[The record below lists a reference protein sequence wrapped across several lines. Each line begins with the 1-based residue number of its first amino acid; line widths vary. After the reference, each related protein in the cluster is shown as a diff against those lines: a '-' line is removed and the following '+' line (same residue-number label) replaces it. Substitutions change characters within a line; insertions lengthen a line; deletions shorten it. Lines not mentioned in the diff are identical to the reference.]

1 MFPSL
6 LTALRKERMFTKAVR
21 FGEVIAQIQLDK
33 AEIATRITQLI
44 DEFADAK
51 AEEAAEIA
59 GLRNE
64 VWAQNVDAVL
74 AAQDALEHAVFEAK
88 AELTILHDR
97 AVRELAAVAVL
108 AARKKAALQASI
120 AALSEA
126 REAAYQAAVAD
137 TDQVRIAMEVW
148 DTSIASDRSRH
159 LLGSAQRRV
168 ERDQNWQA
176 LRQVLIAGT
185 DDGTGWFE
193 AWLTSVYD
201 GARHAGNCIVE
212 EMQTEGR
219 LWWTAMQHPL
229 PVLKDAGLGLLQGTL
244 NTLNGAQD
252 SIIGMLNLGIQYGPF
267 GAVVRD
273 LRAFGIDLTL
283 PSPDWSRDLV
293 IDESDRSHWWSK
305 FLGGEGLVTLA
316 TLGVGELAEAA
327 RAGGAAARGGLFS
340 SGELRSVERASAE
353 LIEAVGSR
361 RAITWADEGTDAL
374 RYLDYKRAEAAALGA
389 EDIILRRNPGKP
401 AVLEEFLHGRQQ
413 RLGIIDRL
421 GREGAEYHVKD
432 FMIRHRR
439 LLGLG
444 DEDVEVLRRL
454 MELGL

>member
-1 MFPSL
+1 
-6 LTALRKERMFTKAVR
+6 
-21 FGEVIAQIQLDK
+21 
-33 AEIATRITQLI
+33 
-44 DEFADAK
+44 
-51 AEEAAEIA
+51 
-59 GLRNE
+59 
-64 VWAQNVDAVL
+64 
-74 AAQDALEHAVFEAK
+74 
-88 AELTILHDR
+88 
-97 AVRELAAVAVL
+97 
-108 AARKKAALQASI
+108 
-120 AALSEA
+120 
-126 REAAYQAAVAD
+126 
-137 TDQVRIAMEVW
+137 MEVW

-176 LRQVLIAGT
+176 LRQVLITGT

-252 SIIGMLNLGIQYGPF
+252 SIIGMLNLGIQHGPF

-305 FLGGEGLVTLA
+305 FLGGEGLVILA

-327 RAGGAAARGGLFS
+327 RAGGAAARGGFGAIGLYRPPVGTADATVRAAYLTEVDSLSFRIKLGIHNILTPFHSRTTMAAVREVVESGAFGRGSFTVRMFDDGHVLF
-340 SGELRSVERASAE
+340 GGRGSVTFLNRQNFHHE
-353 LIEAVGSR
+353 LIHVSQMIKNPNLWREFPLRTLHEFVELPTAHGATFWPA
-361 RAITWADEGTDAL
+361 AILAGWWVFEQSDAD
-374 RYLDYKRAEAAALGA
+374 
-389 EDIILRRNPGKP
+389 
-401 AVLEEFLHGRQQ
+401 
-413 RLGIIDRL
+413 
-421 GREGAEYHVKD
+421 
-432 FMIRHRR
+432 
-439 LLGLG
+439 
-444 DEDVEVLRRL
+444 
-454 MELGL
+454 